1 MKVLHPGEVGVALGR
16 EAELPAHVQPQVFT
30 APIAHVE
37 RRVGENEIGLKRIGP
52 RILTFPPCSAC
63 PFADLLFE
71 VRERWNF
78 SLPRV

>member
-1 MKVLHPGEVGVALGR
+1 
-16 EAELPAHVQPQVFT
+16 
-30 APIAHVE
+30 
-37 RRVGENEIGLKRIGP
+37 
-52 RILTFPPCSAC
+52 LTFPPCSAC